1 MKRYFNA
8 FVLMLM
14 VYGMLFFGILSA
26 QYKKMSI
33 EPIAPF
39 QSYVAFGIETD
50 SSTYIPFEE
59 GEVADDLK

>member
-8 FVLMLM
+8 FVLMLV
-14 VYGMLFFGILSA
+14 VYGMLFFGILSS

-39 QSYVAFGIETD
+39 QPYVAFGIETD
-50 SSTYIPFEE
+50 SSAYIPFEKIE
-59 GEVADDLK
+59 DE

>member
-14 VYGMLFFGILSA
+14 VYGMLFFGILSS

-39 QSYVAFGIETD
+39 QPYVAFGIETD